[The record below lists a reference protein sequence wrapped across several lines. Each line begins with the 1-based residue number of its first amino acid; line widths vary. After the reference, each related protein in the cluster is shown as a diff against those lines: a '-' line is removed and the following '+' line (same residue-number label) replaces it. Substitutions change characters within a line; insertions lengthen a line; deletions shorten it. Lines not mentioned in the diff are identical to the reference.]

1 MAKAAALLFV
11 ECLRHI
17 RCRPFQ
23 HEAHKHTAV
32 NFVAF
37 EEEGD
42 EKSGLAQLLIGVHF
56 LLAAEMIQL
65 AEGHAVPDSAMQVAL
80 LARLSDLRL
89 FIGELSFELVL
100 DLVGSPR

>member
-1 MAKAAALLFV
+1 MAIDVITRETIEGLVAKAATLLFL
-11 ECLRHI
+11 ECLSHV
-17 RCRPFQ
+17 RCRPCQ
-23 HEAHKHTAV
+23 HEAHNDTAV

-80 LARLSDLRL
+80 LARLSEFATLYW
-89 FIGELSFELVL
+89 
-100 DLVGSPR
+100 